1 MALLT
6 RYVGIAFVVSAE
18 ILLFLD
24 RRINMKHK
32 LRDMTL
38 LGVLSIGPVTFW
50 LIRNYLWMRTTTDR
64 TLGWHPPGT
73 EVWTSFVST
82 VFSWFL
88 PQNWIAG
95 REMTWLTGFVVFGT
109 LCLVVSVYMIWGQ
122 GKLRWK
128 VPSLELLFLASI
140 IVYMILLG
148 ISLTFFDPNTTL
160 YDRILIPVYILLI
173 ILFVS
178 QAGKAVRSGQV
189 ILQTLALISLG
200 LFLIWQIHSGYLMIQ
215 DMRKDGQGYAS
226 LVWRSAMIIKELR
239 ELQSSLVYSND
250 ITAVYFLTGAPA
262 CSIPSRDDQMALTVM
277 SEKLKQENTV
287 LAIFGR
293 KVSGEFMPYEQII
306 SGLLPVYDQTDGVIL
321 RMSGTP

>member
-1 MALLT
+1 
-6 RYVGIAFVVSAE
+6 
-18 ILLFLD
+18 
-24 RRINMKHK
+24 
-32 LRDMTL
+32 
-38 LGVLSIGPVTFW
+38 
-50 LIRNYLWMRTTTDR
+50 
-64 TLGWHPPGT
+64 
-73 EVWTSFVST
+73 
-82 VFSWFL
+82 
-88 PQNWIAG
+88 
-95 REMTWLTGFVVFGT
+95 MTWLTGFVVFGT

-277 SEKLKQENTV
+277 REKLKQENTV

-306 SGLLPVYDQTDGVIL
+306 SGLLPIYDQPDGVIL